1 MNEIALKQRLVLGE
15 MSRQELQ
22 NLLTLKDNEH
32 FRKSYLIPA
41 LSSGMIEMTIPEKP
55 RSSKQKY
62 RITDL
67 GRSVQKKMEQ

>member
-1 MNEIALKQRLVLGE
+1 VNEIALKQRLVLGE